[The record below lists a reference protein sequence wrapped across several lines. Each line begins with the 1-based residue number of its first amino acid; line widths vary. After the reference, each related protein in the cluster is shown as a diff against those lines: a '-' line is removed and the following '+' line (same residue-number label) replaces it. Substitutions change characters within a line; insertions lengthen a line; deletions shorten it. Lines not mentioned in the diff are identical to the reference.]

1 MTGAGTADTTG
12 PSISTVA
19 DGYLHALA
27 ALDPEAA
34 ETAGRT
40 PERRLAD
47 LSPDAFDARA
57 ELTRATATA
66 VATATVTGPT
76 ERALAGALADRLA
89 SEVALHDAGF
99 TTRLLAP
106 LATPVHLARQVFD
119 NLPRITADD
128 WAVVAD
134 HLHRLPTTLDQYT
147 ATLRRSAQR
156 GQLVARRQV
165 LTVAAQCTAWVT
177 ADFFGGLVAGH
188 PAGPLAERLAEGAR
202 LATAATAGFA
212 TFLRTELAPAATEVD
227 GVGRDLYQVTARAF
241 LGATVDLDE
250 LYAYGWA
257 ELART
262 AAELRTAALD
272 CGHPDPTA
280 ARTALD
286 ADPAGRVPVGPAL
299 EDWLTR
305 RTALVTELLD
315 GTHFDIPPAT
325 RQVVCRISP
334 AASGVMYYT
343 PPDANLTRPGGIWW
357 SVPPGESTVPVWRHV
372 GTLCHEGLPGHHLQH
387 AITLTTADLH
397 PWQRTLCHVH
407 GYAEGWAH
415 YAERLADELG
425 LYASPAERLGMLD
438 GQMWRA
444 ARVVI
449 DLGLH
454 LDLPIPAGNGFTDA
468 PRWSHP
474 VAVDLLTRVAG
485 LDAATARFEV
495 DRYLGWPAQA
505 LAFKVGARLWQQ
517 TRQDAERRAGPA
529 FDRKRFHHTALALGP
544 MGLDPLRERLA
555 ETFRPAAASLDRK

>member
-1 MTGAGTADTTG
+1 MTGITE
-12 PSISTVA
+12 VA
-19 DGYLHALA
+19 DDYLHALA
-27 ALDPEAA
+27 ALDPQAA
-34 ETAGRT
+34 EAVGRT
-40 PERRLAD
+40 PGSQLAD
-47 LSPDAFDARA
+47 LSPEAFDARA
-57 ELTRATATA
+57 ELARATATA
-66 VATATVTGPT
+66 VATVSTHSPT
-76 ERALAGALADRLA
+76 ERALAGALADRLE
-89 SEVALHDAGF
+89 SDVALHDAGF

-119 NLPRITADD
+119 NLPRATADD
-128 WAVVAD
+128 WAVVAA

-165 LTVAAQCTAWVT
+165 LAVAAQCTSWIT
-177 ADFFGGLVAGH
+177 ADFYGGLVAGY
-188 PAGPLAERLAEGAR
+188 PGGPLTDRLAGGAR

-212 TFLRTELAPAATEVD
+212 AFLRAELAPAAPDAD

-257 ELART
+257 ELERT
-262 AAELRTAALD
+262 AVELRAAAVD
-272 CGHPDPTA
+272 CGHPDAPTA
-280 ARTALD
+280 RAALD
-286 ADPAGRVPVGPAL
+286 ADPARRVPVGPAL
-299 EDWLTR
+299 EAWLR
-305 RTALVTELLD
+305 ERTGQLTDVLD

-325 RQVVCRISP
+325 RHVECRISP
-334 AASGVMYYT
+334 TAGGVMYYT
-343 PPDANLTRPGGIWW
+343 PPDAGLTRPGGIWW
-357 SVPPGESTVPVWRHV
+357 SVPPGEPTVPVWRHV

-387 AITLTTADLH
+387 AITLTTVELH
-397 PWQRTLCHVH
+397 PWQRTRCHVH

-425 LYASPAERLGMLD
+425 LYTGPAERLGMLD
-438 GQMWRA
+438 GQLWRA
-444 ARVVI
+444 ARVVV

-454 LDLPIPAGNGFTDA
+454 LDLPIPAGNGFTA
-468 PRWSHP
+468 ASRWSP
-474 VAVDLLTRVAG
+474 ALAVDFLTRVVG

-517 TRQDAERRAGPA
+517 TRRDAERRAGAA

-544 MGLDPLRERLA
+544 MGLEPLRDRLA
-555 ETFRPAAASLDRK
+555 ETFRPSAAALDRK

>member
-1 MTGAGTADTTG
+1 MTDIT
-12 PSISTVA
+12 TVA
-19 DGYLHALA
+19 DGYLSGLA
-27 ALDPEAA
+27 TLDPEAA
-34 ETAGRT
+34 EAAGRT
-40 PERRLAD
+40 PQWRLAD
-47 LSPDAFDARA
+47 LSPDGFDARV
-57 ELTRATATA
+57 ELARVTATA
-66 VATATVTGPT
+66 VTTATVTVPA

-119 NLPRITADD
+119 NLPRTTVDD

-134 HLHRLPTTLDQYT
+134 HLHRLPTTLDQYA
-147 ATLRRSAQR
+147 ATLRRSAGR
-156 GQLVARRQV
+156 GQVAARRQV
-165 LTVAAQCTAWVT
+165 LTVADQCAAWVDT
-177 ADFFGGLVAGH
+177 DFFGGLVAGH
-188 PAGPLAERLAEGAR
+188 RGGPLAGRLAEGVR
-202 LATAATAGFA
+202 RATAATAGFA
-212 TFLRTELAPAATEVD
+212 TFLRTDLAPAATDTD

-250 LYAYGWA
+250 LYEYGWA
-257 ELART
+257 ELSRT
-262 AAELRTAALD
+262 AAELRAAAAA
-272 CGHPDPTA
+272 CGHPDVAA

-286 ADPAGRVPVGPAL
+286 ADPDGRVPVGPAL
-299 EDWLTR
+299 EEWLTR
-305 RTALVTELLD
+305 RTALTTDLLD
-315 GTHFDIPPAT
+315 GTHFDIPAAT
-325 RQVVCRISP
+325 RRVVCRISP
-334 AASGVMYYT
+334 ATSGVMYYT
-343 PPDANLTRPGGIWW
+343 PPDARLTRPGGIWW

-397 PWQRTLCHVH
+397 PWQRTLCQVH

-425 LYASPAERLGMLD
+425 LYAGPAERLGMLD

-444 ARVVI
+444 ARVVV

-468 PRWSHP
+468 SRWSHP

-517 TRQDAERRAGPA
+517 ARQDAERRAGAA

-544 MGLDPLRERLA
+544 MGLDPLRDRLA
-555 ETFRPAAASLDRK
+555 ETFRPAADPLDRK